1 MAYAAHEATALGF
14 LASWRSHLVNLGW
27 IALRFGVDLFGPF
40 APVTPVAIVVMPRI
54 SPLNRFRSVS
64 IGADQG
70 SRTRRVLLDDFL

>member
-40 APVTPVAIVVMPRI
+40 ALGDA
-54 SPLNRFRSVS
+54 
-64 IGADQG
+64 G
-70 SRTRRVLLDDFL
+70 SDRRDAQNFAA